1 LCEVFNGVT
10 VEAYFTHFSDGDP
23 KRVVFEAV

>member
-1 LCEVFNGVT
+1 MFNGVT